1 MHDNVLTS
9 PLAAPLESPL
19 AAPPEASL
27 ATTPWPEPFA
37 PPAFTP
43 PEHELPLLALL
54 RAFGTDALRT
64 WPRRAYEERVLV
76 RPFIGRRNVLLNDP
90 AAIRALLVEG
100 EGRFARSS
108 ATLRL
113 LRPLIGGGLFLAE
126 GAEWRHQRR
135 TLAPAFTPRAIAGLW
150 PAMRGA
156 IGDSLDRLQV
166 AAPQREAGVD
176 LLALCQHL
184 ALEVAGR
191 TMFSLGMRRYGGSL
205 REIVFAYGRRG
216 APGMLDLVLPERF
229 TTPRD
234 LIRRA
239 DGRRWMALVERMIA
253 ARRREAAP
261 APDLLAMIEAAR
273 DPETGAGFDATA
285 IRDQVATMI
294 LAGHET
300 TALTIFWA
308 LTMLAQATPWQERI
322 AAEAA
327 ASGDA
332 SDPAALPLTR
342 AVVEETLRL
351 YPPAFAIVRVARGAE
366 TVGGVALRAGDAAIV
381 APWVLHRHRA
391 LWSQPEL
398 FDPRRFLPGAAL
410 PDRFAYLPFG
420 AGARACI
427 GASFARDEAVLAV
440 AGLVGRFR
448 LALAGSRPVL
458 PVAVVTTTPDHAP
471 LFQVRARR

>member
-1 MHDNVLTS
+1 MPDTLVPP
-9 PLAAPLESPL
+9 PLDALPA
-19 AAPPEASL
+19 
-27 ATTPWPEPFA
+27 
-37 PPAFTP
+37 AFTP
-43 PEHELPLLALL
+43 PIFTPPERELPLLALL

-90 AAIRALLVEG
+90 PAIRALLVEG
-100 EGRFARSS
+100 DDRFARSS

-113 LRPLIGGGLFLAE
+113 LRPLIGSGLFLAE

-135 TLAPAFTPRAIAGLW
+135 TLAPAFTPRAIAALW
-150 PAMRGA
+150 PAMHGA
-156 IGDSLDRLQV
+156 IGDSLDRLEA
-166 AAPQREAGVD
+166 AAPQRPAGID

-216 APGMLDLVLPERF
+216 APGALDLVLPERV

-234 LIRRA
+234 LVRRTE
-239 DGRRWMALVERMIA
+239 GRRWMALVERMIA
-253 ARRREAAP
+253 ARRRAPNEAT
-261 APDLLAMIEAAR
+261 DLLAMIEAAR
-273 DPETGAGFDATA
+273 DPETGAAFDAIA
-285 IRDQVATMI
+285 VRDQVATMI

-308 LTMLAQATPWQERI
+308 LTLLAQSPPWQERI
-322 AAEAA
+322 AEEATGA
-327 ASGDA
+327 GAVP
-332 SDPAALPLTR
+332 DPASLPLTR

-366 TVGGVALRAGDAAIV
+366 TVGGVTLRAADAAIV
-381 APWVLHRHRA
+381 APWVLHRHRL
-391 LWSQPEL
+391 LWDHPDR
-398 FDPRRFLPGAAL
+398 FDPRRFLPGAPP

-427 GASFARDEAVLAV
+427 GATFARDEAVLAV
-440 AGLVGRFR
+440 ATLMRRFR
-448 LALAGSRPVL
+448 LSLVSDRPVL
-458 PVAVVTTTPDHAP
+458 PIAVVTTTPDHAP
-471 LFQVRARR
+471 LFRVAPRAVQSRASSAAM